1 MKRTFDLVM
10 SVLLIAL
17 FSPFLLLSALLV
29 KAGSS
34 GPLFYRGVR
43 IGRQSRPFR
52 IFKFRTMVV
61 DAEAG
66 GTATGARDPR
76 VTGAGQFLRRTKLDE
91 LPQLFNVLLGDM
103 SFVGPRP
110 EVEEHTSV
118 YSAEER
124 EALSV
129 RPGITDLSSVYFYRL
144 NDLLGTDDPNAVFIA
159 KYRTVKNGLRVEYV
173 RHRSAWLDLSILV
186 ATATCVLTGG
196 RLVIRLSPRI
206 RPVAR

>member
-1 MKRTFDLVM
+1 MKRTFDITM

-17 FSPFLLLSALLV
+17 FSPFLILSALLV
-29 KAGSS
+29 KVGSS

-43 IGRQSRPFR
+43 IGFQARPFR
-52 IFKFRTMVV
+52 IFKFRTMVEN
-61 DAEAG
+61 AEAG

-91 LPQLFNVLLGDM
+91 LPQLFNVLVGDM

-144 NDLLGTDDPNAVFIA
+144 NDLLGTEDPNAVFIA
-159 KYRTVKNGLRVEYV
+159 KYRHVKNALRVEYV
-173 RHRSAWLDLSILV
+173 RHQSAWLDLSILI
-186 ATATCVLTGG
+186 ATATCVLSGG
-196 RLVIRLSPRI
+196 RFVIRLSPHI